1 MTTTGAGPTRPRRN
15 GRPRGDA
22 ALLEVFTD
30 AGWLSLRE
38 VIERTGKSYWA
49 TQQALYRGR
58 RRGVIEHQA
67 GRGYRAMGAP
77 PP

>member
-1 MTTTGAGPTRPRRN
+1 MIATDAGPTRPRRP

-22 ALLEVFTD
+22 ALLGAFTGM
-30 AGWLSLRE
+30 GWLSLRE

-49 TQQALYRGR
+49 TQQALYRGQ

-77 PP
+77 PR

>member
-1 MTTTGAGPTRPRRN
+1 MSVLSTGLRQPRRS
-15 GRPRGDA
+15 GRPRGDT
-22 ALLEVFTD
+22 ALLDAFTG
-30 AGWLSLRE
+30 AGWLTLRE

>member
-1 MTTTGAGPTRPRRN
+1 MSALGTGPVQQRRN

-22 ALLEVFTD
+22 ALLEVFRG
-30 AGWLSLRE
+30 AEWLSLRE